1 MLKKVMDKILSEIMQ
16 MENKEIT
23 GDSQHGFTKGK
34 LYLINL
40 VAFCDIV
47 TALVDKERAT
57 DIMYMYLYYTFD
69 SVPQNIS
76 QIHRITELVRLK
88 IPWISALPWTGLPP
102 TRSSCPGPQAK
113 LA

>member
-1 MLKKVMDKILSEIMQ
+1 MDKILSEIMQ